1 MPIKFRCNFCRQFL
15 GISRAQAGGVV
26 DCPTCGRSIRV
37 PLLDGTVQPL
47 PMPELNLQDAHLAR
61 ALDELAQLG
70 DLLDQPLPVAKSA
83 AMGFER
89 ERDESGDDGDEANQI
104 PQPIPEPIPIE
115 MPIAPT
121 PIKLDRPVQ
130 VLEPPPN
137 ASSVVSGQSVASGQG
152 ASNVPSAR
160 ENEQSL
166 MAELLSLAQPPVEQR
181 LPSAQQSHA
190 DELPRSESH
199 SAVLASGSRPMRRP
213 AVFFR
218 STFAVLG
225 LFLSG
230 MFVERFVRVLESLS
244 PAASSHG
251 TDPVAAP
258 VVVPSELTGR
268 ITYKSAEGESQPD
281 RGARLIVFPDER
293 LGEVKLPVVGFRPA
307 DGEADARVAAAS
319 IRALGGTL
327 ATVDEEGH
335 FQLDLPAGSYRVLV
349 LSRFQSRAEAQ
360 AADPALLKQLAA
372 YFENPTELLGRAEH
386 HFAPLRIKMTGEIWD
401 HSF

>member
-47 PMPELNLQDAHLAR
+47 PTPELNLQDAHLAR

-89 ERDESGDDGDEANQI
+89 ERNENGDDGDEANQI

-137 ASSVVSGQSVASGQG
+137 AASVVSGQSVSLGQG
-152 ASNVPSAR
+152 ASNVPTAR

-166 MAELLSLAQPPVEQR
+166 MAELLSLAQPPVDQR
-181 LPSAQQSHA
+181 LPAAQQSHV

-199 SAVLASGSRPMRRP
+199 SAVLASGSRPMPRP
-213 AVFFR
+213 AVSLR
-218 STFAVLG
+218 SAFAVLG

-230 MFVERFVRVLESLS
+230 MFVERFVRILESLS
-244 PAASSHG
+244 PATSPAM
-251 TDPVAAP
+251 TAPVAAP
-258 VVVPSELTGR
+258 VVPSELSGR

-293 LGEVKLPVVGFRPA
+293 PGEVKLPVVGFRPA
-307 DGEADARVAAAS
+307 DSEADARVAVAA
-319 IRALGGTL
+319 IKALGGTL
-327 ATVDEEGH
+327 ATVDEAGR

-360 AADPALLKQLAA
+360 AVDPALLKQLAA

-386 HFAPLRIKMTGEIWD
+386 HFAPLRVKGTGEIWD

>member
-47 PMPELNLQDAHLAR
+47 PTPELNLQDAHLAR

-89 ERDESGDDGDEANQI
+89 ESNENGDDGDEANQI

-121 PIKLDRPVQ
+121 PIKLDRPIQ

-137 ASSVVSGQSVASGQG
+137 ASSVVSGQSAASGQG
-152 ASNVPSAR
+152 ASNVLSTR
-160 ENEQSL
+160 ENERSL
-166 MAELLSLAQPPVEQR
+166 MAELLSLAEPPVDQR
-181 LPSAQQSHA
+181 LPSAQQSHV
-190 DELPRSESH
+190 DELPRSENH
-199 SAVLASGSRPMRRP
+199 SAFLASGSRPMQRP
-213 AVFFR
+213 AVSFR
-218 STFAVLG
+218 SAFAVLG

-244 PAASSHG
+244 PAASPAM
-251 TDPVAAP
+251 TAPVAAP
-258 VVVPSELTGR
+258 VVPSELSGR

-293 LGEVKLPVVGFRPA
+293 PGEVKLPVVGFRPA
-307 DGEADARVAAAS
+307 DGEADARVAAAT
-319 IRALGGTL
+319 INALGGTL
-327 ATVDEEGH
+327 ATVDEAGR
-335 FQLDLPAGSYRVLV
+335 FQLNLPAGSYRVLV
-349 LSRFQSRAEAQ
+349 LSRFQSRDEAQ

-372 YFENPTELLGRAEH
+372 YFENPIELLGRAEH
-386 HFAPLRIKMTGEIWD
+386 HFAPLRIKGTGEIWD

>member
-47 PMPELNLQDAHLAR
+47 PTPELNLQDAHLAR

-70 DLLDQPLPVAKSA
+70 DLLDQPLPAAKSA

-89 ERDESGDDGDEANQI
+89 ESDENGDDGDEANQI

-130 VLEPPPN
+130 ILEPPPN
-137 ASSVVSGQSVASGQG
+137 ASSVVSGQSVASGQR

-166 MAELLSLAQPPVEQR
+166 MAELLSLAQPPVDQR
-181 LPSAQQSHA
+181 LPSVPQSYA
-190 DELPRSESH
+190 EELPRSASH
-199 SAVLASGSRPMRRP
+199 PAVLASGSRPMRRP
-213 AVFFR
+213 AVSFR
-218 STFAVLG
+218 SAFAVLG

-230 MFVERFVRVLESLS
+230 MLVERFVRVLESLS
-244 PAASSHG
+244 PAASSHV
-251 TDPVAAP
+251 TVPVAAP
-258 VVVPSELTGR
+258 VVVPSELSGR

-281 RGARLIVFPDER
+281 RGARLIVFPAER
-293 LGEVKLPVVGFRPA
+293 PGEVKLPVVGFRPA
-307 DGEADARVAAAS
+307 DGEADARVAAAT
-319 IRALGGTL
+319 INALGGTL
-327 ATVDEEGH
+327 ATVDEAGR
-335 FQLDLPAGSYRVLV
+335 FQLNLPAGSYRILV
-349 LSRFQSRAEAQ
+349 LSRFQSRDETQ
-360 AADPALLKQLAA
+360 AADPTLLKQLAA

-386 HFAPLRIKMTGEIWD
+386 YFAPLRVKGTGEIWD

>member
-47 PMPELNLQDAHLAR
+47 PTPELNLQDAHLAR

-89 ERDESGDDGDEANQI
+89 ESNDNGDDGDEANQI

-115 MPIAPT
+115 MPLAPT
-121 PIKLDRPVQ
+121 PIKLDRPVP

-137 ASSVVSGQSVASGQG
+137 ASSVASGQV

-160 ENEQSL
+160 EHERSL
-166 MAELLSLAQPPVEQR
+166 MAELLSLAPPPAAQGSPSPQR
-181 LPSAQQSHA
+181 SRTDEAPQSEVHSDVVA
-190 DELPRSESH
+190 SHESRS
-199 SAVLASGSRPMRRP
+199 RRRP
-213 AVFFR
+213 ATSIR
-218 STFAVLG
+218 SAVAVLG

-244 PAASSHG
+244 PAVSS
-251 TDPVAAP
+251 PVVAP
-258 VVVPSELTGR
+258 VVAADVPSELSGR
-268 ITYKSAEGESQPD
+268 ITYKTAEGESQPD

-293 LGEVKLPVVGFRPA
+293 PGDVKLPAMGFRPA
-307 DGEADARVAAAS
+307 DSEADARVATAA
-319 IRALGGTL
+319 IKALGGTL
-327 ATVDEEGH
+327 ATVDDAGR

-349 LSRFQSRAEAQ
+349 LSRFQSRDEAQ

-372 YFENPTELLGRAEH
+372 YFQNPTELLGRAEH
-386 HFAPLRIKMTGEIWD
+386 HFSPLRIKGTGEIWD

>member
-115 MPIAPT
+115 MPIAPM

-386 HFAPLRIKMTGEIWD
+386 HFAPLRIKVTGEIWD

>member
-1 MPIKFRCNFCRQFL
+1 M
-15 GISRAQAGGVV
+15 
-26 DCPTCGRSIRV
+26 
-37 PLLDGTVQPL
+37 
-47 PMPELNLQDAHLAR
+47 NLQDAHLAR

-89 ERDESGDDGDEANQI
+89 ERNENGDDGDEANQI

-137 ASSVVSGQSVASGQG
+137 AASVVSGQSVSLGQG
-152 ASNVPSAR
+152 ASNVPTAR

-166 MAELLSLAQPPVEQR
+166 MAELLSLAQPPVDQR
-181 LPSAQQSHA
+181 LPAAQQSHV

-199 SAVLASGSRPMRRP
+199 SAVLASGSRPMQRP
-213 AVFFR
+213 AVSLR
-218 STFAVLG
+218 SAFAVLG

-230 MFVERFVRVLESLS
+230 MFVERFVRILESLS
-244 PAASSHG
+244 PATSPAM
-251 TDPVAAP
+251 TAPVAAP
-258 VVVPSELTGR
+258 VVPSELSGR

-293 LGEVKLPVVGFRPA
+293 PGEVKLPVVGFRPA
-307 DGEADARVAAAS
+307 DSEADARVAVAA
-319 IRALGGTL
+319 IKALGGTL
-327 ATVDEEGH
+327 ATVDEAGR

-360 AADPALLKQLAA
+360 AVDPALLKQLAA

-386 HFAPLRIKMTGEIWD
+386 HFAPLRVKGTGEIWD

>member
-47 PMPELNLQDAHLAR
+47 PTPELNLQDAHLAR

-70 DLLDQPLPVAKSA
+70 DLLDQPLPVGKLA

-89 ERDESGDDGDEANQI
+89 ESNENGGDGDEANQI

-137 ASSVVSGQSVASGQG
+137 ASSHISGPSAASGQA

-160 ENEQSL
+160 ENERSL
-166 MAELLSLAQPPVEQR
+166 MAELLSLAQSPVDQR
-181 LPSAQQSHA
+181 LPAVSRSHA
-190 DELPRSESH
+190 DELPRSESQ
-199 SAVLASGSRPMRRP
+199 SADLASGSKPMRRP
-213 AVFFR
+213 AVSFR
-218 STFAVLG
+218 SALGVLG

-230 MFVERFVRVLESLS
+230 MLVERFVRVLESLS
-244 PAASSHG
+244 PAASSHV
-251 TDPVAAP
+251 TAPVAAP

-293 LGEVKLPVVGFRPA
+293 PGEVKLPVVGFRPA
-307 DGEADARVAAAS
+307 DSEADARVAVAA
-319 IRALGGTL
+319 IKALGGTM
-327 ATVDEEGH
+327 AVVDEAGR
-335 FQLDLPAGSYRVLV
+335 FQIDLPAGSYRVLV
-349 LSRFQSRAEAQ
+349 LSRFQSRAETQ

-372 YFENPTELLGRAEH
+372 YFENPTDLLGRAEH
-386 HFAPLRIKMTGEIWD
+386 HFAPLRIKGTGEIWD